1 MRIKK
6 ILLIILG
13 IAGLLFGTIGA
24 IVPLLP
30 AFPFLLI
37 AALSFAKSS
46 ERLNSWFR
54 STRLYKGNLEPFLK
68 GEGMSVKVKV
78 KIMLVITLLL
88 GFGIFLLNGLIGAQL
103 LLIGIWLLH
112 LLIFV
117 FKIKTSRIKG

>member
-1 MRIKK
+1 MKLKK
-6 ILLIILG
+6 IFFLSIGILG
-13 IAGLLFGTIGA
+13 LVFGAIGA
-24 IVPLLP
+24 MVPLLP
-30 AFPFLLI
+30 AFPFLLV

-103 LLIGIWLLH
+103 LLIGIWFLH